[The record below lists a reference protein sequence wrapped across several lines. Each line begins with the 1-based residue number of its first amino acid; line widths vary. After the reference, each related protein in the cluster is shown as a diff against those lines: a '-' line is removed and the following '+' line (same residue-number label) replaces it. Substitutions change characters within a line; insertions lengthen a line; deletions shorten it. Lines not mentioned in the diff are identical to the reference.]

1 MKTNYS
7 YLLEEYPSTISMDQ
21 LYKICHISKRKA
33 SWYLENGVI
42 PCEDSGKQTRRY
54 TIKITDV
61 IRFLEKQDAGKLPK
75 LPPPGIFASQSSYK
89 RINYKKVRPS
99 AFSSLLKKLWVRQPD
114 VINALQVAV
123 LLGYQSTTINK
134 WIRDGK
140 LEAIAYHGA
149 YLIPKEW
156 LIKYLA
162 ATVNENRAA
171 KSTMHMKL
179 ILQCQKTS
187 RPNISA
193 KIGRQ

>member
-1 MKTNYS
+1 MKTDYS
-7 YLLEEYPSTISMDQ
+7 YLLEEYPETISKDQ
-21 LYKICHISKRKA
+21 LYKICHVSKRKA

-54 TIKITDV
+54 TIKIKDV

-89 RINYKKVRPS
+89 KVNYKKVRLS
-99 AFSSLLKKLWVRQPD
+99 AFSSLLKKLWVQQPD
-114 VINALQVAV
+114 VMNALQVAA
-123 LLGYQSTTINK
+123 LLGYTTPTVNK

-140 LEAIAYHGA
+140 LEAIAYQGT

-162 ATVNENRAA
+162 DTVNENRASKSA
-171 KSTMHMKL
+171 KHMKL
-179 ILQCQKTS
+179 INQCQKS
-187 RPNISA
+187 
-193 KIGRQ
+193 K